1 MSGAADTGGDGMSV
15 WPVVLFLLLSYPALV
30 GGRYLLI
37 VLLRIVGVVLLSAL
51 MVVAICAVALG
62 DQRGQYW
69 GVK

>member
-1 MSGAADTGGDGMSV
+1 MSDAFVAAFWFLV
-15 WPVVLFLLLSYPALV
+15 ALCVLLI

-37 VLLRIVGVVLLSAL
+37 ILLRMIGVVLLSAL
-51 MVVAICAVALG
+51 MVVAMCAVALG